1 MTNPPVSRIE
11 KILWPQGERRD
22 IWMIVDAARDRAMFR
37 MLLEGQL
44 ESCCLHKGFPPTAS
58 EIAAPH
64 LVQLEYQG
72 KNTRRLLQ
80 HAWGSH
86 CGIFLKCDLGRD
98 RLRNHLCQFLTVR
111 DPRGR
116 RLVFRYYDPRVL
128 RIYLPTCF
136 EEELR
141 TVFGPIQSVWTE
153 GQLPNDMLEFRVHR
167 GRLAQG
173 TLALD
178 SEAASDLR
186 AAGRSRTSNAAP
198 PVETRPRQAVLTL
211 RQAQLAVLS
220 RIEAQQFED
229 SMVAHLNQLFPAQSK
244 CAGEAQMR
252 ETIQYG
258 IRRAAAYGIT
268 SEGDACKYIDL
279 MVAYGRDFDTDERF
293 AWTRDIL
300 SRPEADPGRKIEA
313 LREAAKGHL
322 RRA

>member
-22 IWMIVDAARDRAMFR
+22 IWMIVDAARDRAIFR
-37 MLLEGQL
+37 MLLEGHL
-44 ESCCLHKGFPPTAS
+44 ESCCLHKRFPPSAP
-58 EIAAPH
+58 EITAPH
-64 LVQLEYQG
+64 LVQLECQG

-80 HAWGSH
+80 HAWGNH

-128 RIYLPTCF
+128 RVYLPTCF

-153 GQLPNDMLEFRVHR
+153 GQLPNDMLEFRFHR

-173 TLALD
+173 RLALD
-178 SEAASDLR
+178 SETASDLR
-186 AAGRSRTSNAAP
+186 AAGSGRNSNAAP
-198 PVETRPRQAVLTL
+198 RVETPPRPALLTL
-211 RQAQLAVLS
+211 RQAQLAILS
-220 RIEAQQFED
+220 RIEAQRFED
-229 SMVAHLNQLFPAQSK
+229 SMVAHLSQHFPAQSK
-244 CAGEAQMR
+244 CAGEADLR

-258 IRRAAAYGIT
+258 IKRAAAYGIT
-268 SEGDACKYIDL
+268 SERDVCKYIDL
-279 MVAYGRDFDTDERF
+279 MVVYGRDFDTDERF

-300 SRPEADPGRKIEA
+300 SRQEDDAGRKIEA
-313 LREAAKGHL
+313 LREAAKGRL